1 MMTGVYAFIAR
12 TRKPARLIL
21 STRTFRPSP
30 RDKTRTILDPLFF
43 PLPAR
48 ERMKVRVHI
57 QRAIQR
63 AIQDAAL
70 SVRSSFLGLKTGFK
84 LHICKTPGVGANPI
98 QDYLAA

>member
-1 MMTGVYAFIAR
+1 
-12 TRKPARLIL
+12 
-21 STRTFRPSP
+21 
-30 RDKTRTILDPLFF
+30 
-43 PLPAR
+43 
-48 ERMKVRVHI
+48 MKVRVHI